1 MNKNKLNV
9 IFVLLD
15 GARWD
20 RLHTS
25 NDFQEISKEGTLL
38 NNVTTAMPYTV
49 GSLNVTFSG
58 LYGKDNGVDAYYNV
72 LKLKE
77 EITNLPIIFKKEGY
91 FTACDLLHE
100 KILAN
105 RGFDIHQS
113 HDEFSDDLEIK
124 HKNLIKQC
132 LEKANGKPLFLFL
145 YFSRLHTITVSD
157 VLKKYEWNDKRFYNK
172 KDENLKRYDNGFKEV
187 GKYMRGL
194 LYSLKKLKIYDD
206 SIIIFFSDHGTGV
219 GERFGERNYGSF
231 TYEETIRTFY
241 LFISKD
247 FKKGRISEKLRD
259 TIDIFPTVLDLAK
272 INSNLR
278 RPGDS
283 FAEFL
288 LGNNNE
294 LKEKDYT
301 FSETGALH
309 GLYPSPDKS
318 NVFCIKTPT
327 QKLMYLDSPK
337 QWKFFDLINDPNEM
351 ENKYGSDLGTEKK
364 LQKILNEFIN
374 NR

>member
-25 NDFQEISKEGTLL
+25 NDFLEISKEGTLL

-77 EITNLPIIFKKEGY
+77 EITNLPIIIKKEGY

-272 INSNLR
+272 INNNLR

>member
-25 NDFQEISKEGTLL
+25 NDFQEISKEGTLI

-58 LYGKDNGVDAYYNV
+58 LYGKDNGVNAYYNV

-241 LFISKD
+241 LFIGPKIINNQKSD
-247 FKKGRISEKLRD
+247 KLLS
-259 TIDIFPTVLDLAK
+259 TIDIFPTILELCGIK
-272 INSNLR
+272 INKKKI
-278 RPGDS
+278 GVS
-283 FAEFL
+283 FHNFL
-288 LGNNNE
+288 LGKQSE
-294 LKEKDYT
+294 PIEKEFT

-309 GLYPSPDKS
+309 GPYPSPEIS
-318 NVFCIKTPT
+318 NVFCIKTKNF
-327 QKLMYLDSPK
+327 KLMYLRDIDE
-337 QWKFFDLINDPNEM
+337 WKMYDLQSDPNETM
-351 ENKYGSDLGTEKK
+351 NIIDTGLKAE
-364 LQKILNEFIN
+364 KILKEKLLEWTD
-374 NR
+374 R